1 MEYNTKTIPN
11 SDVFYIKIWQQN
23 NVYPIER
30 YTKVGENEWKHENQK
45 TPLDNIEYVEVVC
58 GGYKDTEMRLKDPKN
73 VVYRGGSV
81 YNREQLQYMIDN
93 MSVIISENEMYD
105 WHTFDDK

>member
-1 MEYNTKTIPN
+1 MEYNTTTIPN
-11 SDVFYIKIWQQN
+11 TDVFYIKTWQQN
-23 NVYPIER
+23 NVFPVDR
-30 YTKVGENEWKHENQK
+30 YTKIGENEWKRESQK
-45 TPLDNIEYVEVVC
+45 TPSENIEYVEVMR

-81 YNREQLQYMIDN
+81 YDRERLQYMIDH
-93 MSVIISENEMYD
+93 MAVIISEHEMYD

>member
-1 MEYNTKTIPN
+1 MEYNAKTIPN

-23 NVYPIER
+23 DVYPIER
-30 YTKVGENEWKHENQK
+30 YTKVGEIEWKHENQK
-45 TPLDNIEYVEVVC
+45 TPLENVEYVEVMR

-81 YNREQLQYMIDN
+81 FNREQLQYMIDN

-105 WHTFDDK
+105 WNTFDDK